1 LRANARHRARIGILG
16 GEQLVHHAQPRA
28 ARAVLVEEP
37 EVAIGPLAWLTAV
50 TGSAGSQPAIT
61 SKIATAAGS
70 RAVRTRLCSSRAAA
84 SAERRDRT

>member
-1 LRANARHRARIGILG
+1 
-16 GEQLVHHAQPRA
+16 VHHAQPRA

-37 EVAIGPLAWLTAV
+37 EVAIGPLAWLAAV

-70 RAVRTRLCSSRAAA
+70 RAVRTRLCSRGRPHRLSVAIA
-84 SAERRDRT
+84 RRFRLTRFEPLVPQVQHF